1 MAKARWVYPM
11 DPEVQSD
18 KPGAGPK
25 CGMALEPEVPRAPA
39 TRTEYTCPLHP
50 EIVRPGVS

>member
-25 CGMALEPEVPRAPA
+25 CGMALEPEVPTAPA